1 MKNLA
6 LVVLI
11 VTAAG
16 SLLFGYNRM
25 KEAEKLTA
33 ELEKLNAN
41 VKECEIKARE
51 LEKLHQESMVQAQI
65 QRTLCEEQLKA
76 LKK

>member
-6 LVVLI
+6 MVVLI
-11 VTAAG
+11 VAAAG
-16 SLLFGYNRM
+16 ALLFGFN
-25 KEAEKLTA
+25 EKNKTERLA
-33 ELEKLNAN
+33 VALEKANSNA
-41 VKECEIKARE
+41 KECETKSRE
-51 LEKLHQESMVQAQI
+51 LEKLYQESMVQAQI

>member
-11 VTAAG
+11 VAAAG
-16 SLLFGYNRM
+16 SMLFGFNQM
-25 KEAEKLTA
+25 KEAEKLAA
-33 ELEKLNAN
+33 ELEKVNTSA
-41 VKECEIKARE
+41 KECETKSRE
-51 LEKLHQESMVQAQI
+51 LEKLYQESMVQAQI

-76 LKK
+76 MKK

>member
-6 LVVLI
+6 LIVFI

-16 SLLFGYNRM
+16 TLLFGLNERN
-25 KEAEKLTA
+25 EAERLAA
-33 ELEKLNAN
+33 ELEKINSNA
-41 VKECEIKARE
+41 KECEIKSRE
-51 LEKLHQESMVQAQI
+51 LEKLYEESMVQAQV